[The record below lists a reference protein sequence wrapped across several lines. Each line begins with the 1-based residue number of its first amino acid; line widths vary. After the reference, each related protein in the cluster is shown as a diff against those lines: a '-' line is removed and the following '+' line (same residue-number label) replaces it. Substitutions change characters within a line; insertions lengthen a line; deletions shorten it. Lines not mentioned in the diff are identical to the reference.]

1 MIISRTPYRISFFG
15 GGTDY
20 PEWYKKFGG
29 EVISTSINKYVYIS
43 VRNLPEF
50 FKHKYRILYSKD
62 EQVQKLENI
71 KHKPVREILK
81 YYKINNGIEVHY
93 DGDIPAKT
101 GVGSSSAFVVGFLN
115 AITALKNKNIN
126 KLDLARKSIFLETK
140 ILNEVVGSQDQ
151 VACACG
157 GFNNIIFNKNGSFKI
172 KKINIESKDKVILQ
186 NNLFLVYSKIQ
197 RTAEIIAKSFVN
209 NLSEKKIK
217 EIQMINGI
225 LKDAKKI
232 IRSKKF
238 NEFGKLLHESW
249 LAKRSLSSKV
259 TNHKIDELYNYAL
272 ESGADGG
279 KLLGAGG
286 GGFFVFYVK
295 RNNQKKF
302 IKKMKK
308 TLILPFK
315 FDDTGSKIIVN
326 TNSHEK

>member
-43 VRNLPEF
+43 VRNLPQF

-93 DGDIPAKT
+93 DGDIPART
-101 GVGSSSAFVVGFLN
+101 GVASSSAFVVGFLN

-172 KKINIESKDKVILQ
+172 KKINIENKDKAILQ

-217 EIQMINGI
+217 EMQMINGI
-225 LKDAKKI
+225 LRDAKKI

-238 NEFGKLLHESW
+238 GDFGKLLHESW

-259 TNHKIDELYNYAL
+259 TNDKIDELYNYAL

-308 TLILPFK
+308 TLILPFQ

-326 TNSHEK
+326 TNLHEK

>member
-71 KHKPVREILK
+71 KHKPVREILR

-172 KKINIESKDKVILQ
+172 KKINIENKDKVILQ

-217 EIQMINGI
+217 EMQMINGI
-225 LKDAKKI
+225 LKDAKTI

-238 NEFGKLLHESW
+238 GDFGKLLHESW

-308 TLILPFK
+308 TLILPFQ
-315 FDDTGSKIIVN
+315 FDETGSKIIVN

>member
-62 EQVQKLENI
+62 EQVQKVENI

-101 GVGSSSAFVVGFLN
+101 GVASSSAFVVGFLN

-157 GFNNIIFNKNGSFKI
+157 GFNNIIFNKNGSFKV
-172 KKINIESKDKVILQ
+172 KKINIENEDKVILQ

-197 RTAEIIAKSFVN
+197 RTAEIVAKSFVN

-217 EIQMINGI
+217 EMQTINGI

-238 NEFGKLLHESW
+238 GDFGKLLHESW

-259 TNHKIDELYNYAL
+259 TNHKIDELYNFAL
-272 ESGADGG
+272 EAGAEGG

-295 RNNQKKF
+295 RNKHKKF

-308 TLILPFK
+308 TLILPFQ

>member
-20 PEWYKKFGG
+20 PEWYKKYGG

-81 YYKINNGIEVHY
+81 YYKINQGIEVHY
-93 DGDIPAKT
+93 DGDIPART

-115 AITALKNKNIN
+115 AIMALKNININ
-126 KLDLARKSIFLETK
+126 KYNLSKQSIFLETK

-151 VACACG
+151 VACAHG
-157 GFNNIIFNKNGSFKI
+157 GFNNIVFKKDGSFLI
-172 KKINIESKDKVILQ
+172 KKVKINTQKKKNLE

-197 RTAEIIAKSFVN
+197 RTAEIVARSFVN
-209 NLSEKKIK
+209 NLTEKKIREMQIINSLLK
-217 EIQMINGI
+217 E
-225 LKDAKKI
+225 AKKI
-232 IRSKKF
+232 LTSNHIDL
-238 NEFGKLLHESW
+238 FGKLLHESW
-249 LAKRSLSSKV
+249 MVKRSLSNKV
-259 TNHKIDELYNYAL
+259 SNQKIDDLYNFAL
-272 ESGADGG
+272 NSGAEGG

-302 IKKMKK
+302 INKMKK
-308 TLILPFK
+308 TLILPFQ
-315 FDDTGSKIIVN
+315 FDETGSNIIVN
-326 TNSHEK
+326 TKKHEK

>member
-20 PEWYKKFGG
+20 PQWYNKYGG

-81 YYKINNGIEVHY
+81 FYGINQGIEIHY
-93 DGDIPAKT
+93 DGDMPART

-115 AITALKNKNIN
+115 AIMALKRDNIN
-126 KLDLARKSIFLETK
+126 KYDLAKKSIFLETK
-140 ILNEVVGSQDQ
+140 VLKEVVGSQDQ
-151 VACACG
+151 VACAYG
-157 GFNNIIFNKNGSFKI
+157 GFNNIKFKKNGSFQIQKI
-172 KKINIESKDKVILQ
+172 KIRKSEKIKLED
-186 NNLFLVYSKIQ
+186 NLFLVYSKIQ
-197 RTAEIIAKSFVN
+197 RTAEIVARSFVN
-209 NLSEKKIK
+209 KLTEKKIK
-217 EIQMINGI
+217 EMQTINSL

-232 IRSKKF
+232 LNSKKIDF
-238 NEFGKLLHESW
+238 FGELLHESW
-249 LAKRSLSSKV
+249 MVKKTLSNKV
-259 TNHKIDELYNYAL
+259 SNNKIDDLYNFAL
-272 ESGADGG
+272 KSGADGG

-302 IKKMKK
+302 LNKMKK
-308 TLILPFK
+308 TLILPFH
-315 FDDTGSKIIVN
+315 FDESGSNIIVN
-326 TNSHEK
+326 TEKYES

>member
-172 KKINIESKDKVILQ
+172 KKINIENKDKVILQ

-217 EIQMINGI
+217 EMQIINGI
-225 LKDAKKI
+225 LRDAKKI

-238 NEFGKLLHESW
+238 GDFGKLLHESW

-259 TNHKIDELYNYAL
+259 TNDKIDELYNYAL

-308 TLILPFK
+308 TLILPFQ